1 MYPEL
6 FQSLIASGSTYYLG
20 CRSGVMRS
28 TDNGA
33 TWGKYS
39 KASVVDNTGQMY
51 HAKSSSSWSDG
62 GLSASVTA
70 MTVGGEKLFA
80 ATEGGGMW
88 QRSVLEPASVGSQ
101 RQTVS
106 EMALYPNP
114 ATSSMAL
121 SYRLDMRASV
131 SVSIYDALGRIVV
144 QPVVD
149 AVQDA
154 GEHQIAVDTEGLVA
168 GVYLCSV
175 KVGGVE
181 QLLQLVVAR

>member
-1 MYPEL
+1 
-6 FQSLIASGSTYYLG
+6 
-20 CRSGVMRS
+20 
-28 TDNGA
+28 
-33 TWGKYS
+33 
-39 KASVVDNTGQMY
+39 
-51 HAKSSSSWSDG
+51 
-62 GLSASVTA
+62 
-70 MTVGGEKLFA
+70 
-80 ATEGGGMW
+80 MW

-131 SVSIYDALGRIVV
+131 SVSIYDALGRIVA

-154 GEHQIAVDTEGLVA
+154 GEHQIALATDGLAA

-175 KVGGVE
+175 NAGGVE
-181 QLLQLVVAR
+181 RMVRFVVVR